1 MHSEAFTR
9 LVALAGNDP
18 DLRAYLDQ
26 AHALMVETTKR
37 GRPRRALIEM
47 SDAATRSAMRDDLC
61 RAVSVA
67 SGEQRQLLMAQAAA
81 LHSSVERRRR
91 RSVLMRTW
99 RDRYGVGLNCHQQ
112 VKQIAADLDR
122 RRGDCPQTTGDSER
136 DKLCDKILV
145 CRYDL
150 SMRSIWQDLTS

>member
-1 MHSEAFTR
+1 
-9 LVALAGNDP
+9 
-18 DLRAYLDQ
+18 
-26 AHALMVETTKR
+26 
-37 GRPRRALIEM
+37 M

-61 RAVSVA
+61 RSVSA
-67 SGEQRQLLMAQAAA
+67 SFGEQRQLLMAQAAA

-99 RDRYGVGLNCHQQ
+99 RDRYGAGLNCHQQ

-122 RRGDCPQTTGDSER
+122 RRGGCPQTTGDNER
-136 DKLCDKILV
+136 DQLCDKILV

-150 SMRSIWQDLTS
+150 SMRSIWQDLTA